1 MTRYITY
8 SKFMVRAII
17 SSTRCA
23 LVSIILLLSTETK
36 VNIKNTKVAISITA
50 RDIVDILKDKL
61 VLLIKVYP
69 LCFNV
74 VFGCSGCSLVKVHLG
89 CNDCATTN

>member
-1 MTRYITY
+1 
-8 SKFMVRAII
+8 MVRAII

-36 VNIKNTKVAISITA
+36 VNMKNTKVAISITA

-69 LCFNV
+69 LCFDY
-74 VFGCSGCSLVKVHLG
+74 FFCCCSNTLV
-89 CNDCATTN
+89 